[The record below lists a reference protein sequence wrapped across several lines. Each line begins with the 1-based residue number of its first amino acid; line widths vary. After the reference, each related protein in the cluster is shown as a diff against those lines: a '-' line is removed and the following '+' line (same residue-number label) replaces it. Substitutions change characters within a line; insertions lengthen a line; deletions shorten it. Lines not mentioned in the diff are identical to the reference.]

1 MAIDQ
6 NMGQSGASDMVR
18 SGMQIGNTNTSM
30 MNGSGVNRT
39 WEMQGNVQGSGM
51 PPMVSRQMQPGGEE
65 NDSNGASKQI
75 KAMKERK
82 RAAHKAKRE
91 KYESTKREAGEDLT
105 RLSGGMKVN
114 GDKESLKKALS
125 FIMRNRSYDDAAEAI
140 IAAIDCRWGCCEKE
154 TEDVAREAARS
165 VEEDDMD

>member
-1 MAIDQ
+1 MAD
-6 NMGQSGASDMVR
+6 
-18 SGMQIGNTNTSM
+18 NTNQEN
-30 MNGSGVNRT
+30 MNGGMNNGTGIGMNRT
-39 WEMQGNVQGSGM
+39 WEMQGNMQGSGM
-51 PPMVSRQMQPGGEE
+51 SPMKSRQMRQDGDDE
-65 NDSNGASKQI
+65 DSGGASRQI

-91 KYESTKREAGEDLT
+91 KYESTKREAVDDLV

-114 GDKESLKKALS
+114 GDKESLKKTLS
-125 FIMRNRSYDDAAEAI
+125 YIMRTRSYDDAAEAI

-154 TEDVAREAARS
+154 GEDAAKEAARS